1 MAESMSNDIIE
12 LLERLPTDNI
22 TVKMLYALKRIVPVD
37 WENLTGAEQSI
48 MTITGE
54 TNPSRVAA
62 IGDRCREIYND
73 NSNGY
78 QDAVWLYQT
87 IDKIDVAI
95 GTAALAN
102 KVGEKIGILSF
113 LNNLIPKADQ
123 LQAVDLCLKLVVEL
137 IAYSKMKRLSLLS
150 PQEFVTELRA
160 HYTGAAMMRMAALIC
175 LDGLLPLGLDFVQKV
190 TSFLNREGRQAIE
203 ASPAFETVAGMIP
216 SSDKFGLIKNT
227 FDTVSDW
234 MSNFVSSTGVTPQS
248 ISSQIGN
255 IVELADDSF
264 DLVAAFVDQSTNFF
278 AHTGI
283 QSVARQ
289 VILQANEDVPHSGFE
304 QKVSSQ
310 NDDYLNSSNTKK
322 ESGYESN
329 KEYLK
334 REKELEREERKRE
347 KKQAKEERKREK
359 KQAKKER
366 KQEKKQAK
374 KERKRT
380 R

>member
-1 MAESMSNDIIE
+1 MSNDLIE

-22 TVKMLYALKRIVPVD
+22 TVKILYALKPIVPAD

-48 MTITGE
+48 ITITGE

-62 IGDRCREIYND
+62 IRDRCLEIYND

-87 IDKIDVAI
+87 IDKLDVAI

-102 KVGEKIGILSF
+102 KVGEKIGILGF
-113 LNNLIPKADQ
+113 LNKLTPKADK
-123 LQAVDLCLKLVVEL
+123 LQAIDLCLKLVVEL
-137 IAYSKMKRLSLLS
+137 IAYSKMKRLSVLN
-150 PQEFVTELRA
+150 PQEFVTNLRA
-160 HYTGAAMMRMAALIC
+160 HYTGAARMRMAALIC
-175 LDGLLPLGLDFVQKV
+175 LDGLLPLGLDFGQKV
-190 TSFLNREGRQAIE
+190 TSFLNTEGRQAIE

-216 SSDKFGLIKNT
+216 SSDKFGFIKNT
-227 FDTVSDW
+227 FGTVSDW
-234 MSNFVSSTGVTPQS
+234 MSNFVSSTGITPQS
-248 ISSQIGN
+248 VSSQIGN
-255 IVELADDSF
+255 VVEFADDSF
-264 DLVAAFVDQSTNFF
+264 DFVAAFLDQSTNYF

-289 VILQANEDVPHSGFE
+289 VILQANEDVPNSGFE

-310 NDDYLNSSNTKK
+310 NDDELNSSNTKK
-322 ESGYESN
+322 ESGAESN
-329 KEYLK
+329 QEELK
-334 REKELEREERKRE
+334 REKELEPEERKRE

-359 KQAKKER
+359 KQAKEKR
-366 KQEKKQAK
+366 KREKRQAK
-374 KERKRT
+374 EERKRT